1 MRHLFLRRP
10 RTERLL
16 TVAALLVGAVVWADA
31 ALRRASEAWDGHRAA
46 SQERALQAEWL
57 ARAPGIEAAAAKAKE
72 GLEAGKGM
80 DAAQLVAVAAEL
92 AAEAGLGVNTDPPKT
107 QRSGPFALHTVQ
119 LSARRTD
126 LAALV
131 RFYRLVKPRAPY
143 LAVGGLSLQAERSG
157 GGAISAR
164 IQLTAVELAP

>member
-1 MRHLFLRRP
+1 VRHLFLSRP
-10 RTERLL
+10 RTERVLL
-16 TVAALLVGAVVWADA
+16 AAALVVGGLIWLDA
-31 ALRRASEAWDGHRAA
+31 AARRMDAAWEGHRAA

-57 ARAPGIEAAAAKAKE
+57 ARAPAIEAAAAKAKE
-72 GLEAGKGM
+72 GLEAGKGI
-80 DAAQLVAVAAEL
+80 DAAQLVAAAAEL
-92 AAEAGLGVNTDPPKT
+92 ATEAGLAVNSDSPKT
-107 QRSGPFALHTVQ
+107 QRSGPFAIHTVQ

-143 LAVGGLSLQAERSG
+143 LAVGGLSLQADRAG
-157 GGAISAR
+157 NGAVSAR

>member
-10 RTERLL
+10 RTERVLAA
-16 TVAALLVGAVVWADA
+16 TALLVGSILWADA
-31 ALRRASEAWDGHRAA
+31 AARRVGAAWESHRAA

-57 ARAPGIEAAAAKAKE
+57 ARAPAIEAASAKAKE
-72 GLEAGKGM
+72 GLDAGKGI

-92 AAEAGLGVNTDPPKT
+92 AGEAGLVVNSDSPKT
-107 QRSGPFALHTVQ
+107 QRSGPFTLHTVQ

-143 LAVGGLSLQAERSG
+143 LAVGGLSIQAERSG
-157 GGAISAR
+157 NGAVSAR
-164 IQLTAVELAP
+164 IQLTSVELAP